1 MDKRKK
7 NQTHFARPISTLK
20 KPISLIK
27 ESHTMETKRLSSL
40 LKLIANPDCM
50 TILFMLM
57 DSERS
62 IAELSEALGQP
73 ATAVSNH
80 LARLRSEG
88 LIDFTR
94 YHRIIE
100 YRLVSEEAAAIL
112 NTLRNLEN
120 RKAA

>member
-1 MDKRKK
+1 
-7 NQTHFARPISTLK
+7 
-20 KPISLIK
+20 
-27 ESHTMETKRLSSL
+27 METKRLSSL
-40 LKLIANPDCM
+40 LKLIANPERM
-50 TILFMLM
+50 AILFMLM

-62 IAELSEALGQP
+62 IVELSEALGQP

>member
-1 MDKRKK
+1 
-7 NQTHFARPISTLK
+7 
-20 KPISLIK
+20 
-27 ESHTMETKRLSSL
+27 METKRLSSL
-40 LKLIANPDCM
+40 LKLIANPDRM

-100 YRLVSEEAAAIL
+100 YGWYPKKPPPSSIRCAIWK
-112 NTLRNLEN
+112 TV
-120 RKAA
+120 KPPKGC

>member
-7 NQTHFARPISTLK
+7 NQTNFALPISIPK

-27 ESHTMETKRLSSL
+27 ESHTMETQRLSSL
-40 LKLIANPDCM
+40 LKLIANPDRM

-57 DSERS
+57 DSEHS

-100 YRLVSEEAAAIL
+100 YRLVSEEAASIL

>member
-1 MDKRKK
+1 
-7 NQTHFARPISTLK
+7 
-20 KPISLIK
+20 
-27 ESHTMETKRLSSL
+27 METKRLSSL
-40 LKLIANPDCM
+40 LKLIANPDRM

-57 DSERS
+57 DS

-100 YRLVSEEAAAIL
+100 YRLVSEEAAVIL
-112 NTLRNLEN
+112 DTLRNLEN

>member
-7 NQTHFARPISTLK
+7 NQINFALPISIPK
-20 KPISLIK
+20 IPISLIK
-27 ESHTMETKRLSSL
+27 ESHTMETQRLSSL
-40 LKLIANPDCM
+40 LKLIANPDRM

-100 YRLVSEEAAAIL
+100 YRLVSEEAASIL